1 MSARNRVYKLDQ
13 STPKGLFQ
21 AKLYRLFKSL
31 DYVTD
36 DQFAGIDPH
45 SLSEGLDKIYFDIKA
60 SKDDSIV
67 KGVKRVVRA
76 TGISDLSKE
85 EVLAAFPEAR
95 AVGDHAV
102 EEVLAANAVEEV
114 VSILVKISPDE
125 QLKAIAKLRKTSIP
139 QTFIDNVETEL
150 FDMNFD

>member
-85 EVLAAFPEAR
+85 EVLAA
-95 AVGDHAV
+95 
-102 EEVLAANAVEEV
+102 NAVEEV